1 MQSNQTKTQYDE
13 LLQSNGQNKDQNE
26 KKEAINLDTSD
37 FERDVILK
45 PSPVWS
51 RAMTWSIVGVTTF
64 AVAWAYFAKI
74 EQVVGARGQ
83 LKPKTDV
90 QEIQAPLNGV
100 VSAVQVEDGQKIQEG
115 DSLVT
120 FDSEVT
126 ESQLTSLETI
136 RNSLIKENRFYRTLL
151 NTPLTP
157 AVVEQNVIELE
168 LTPEIQALALNRQN
182 IVQENDLFSMQLGE
196 GATSS
201 LSGQQIARLNASNNE
216 SESRSMVAQFRIEQ
230 LQKQLNQNQLQLQDT
245 RQQLV
250 NDRQVLAEIQR
261 RNRETMAQAEESLK
275 IDQKI
280 LDNIA
285 PLSEEG
291 AVSQIQTDLQRQ
303 RVQDRRAN
311 IIQSSANGQIE
322 AERQRQQVET
332 RQAEIQQLEEERQ
345 RINLQI
351 SQGEEELRNTLA
363 LTEKDIRDR
372 IAGNNQRLAEIDSQ
386 INKVVV
392 DNEKRIAELNSQISS
407 AQQTIKY
414 QELKSPV
421 SGTVFDLQAHPGFV
435 PRSGQSEA
443 LLKIVPDLGPDNPL
457 IAEAYVTNADI
468 GFVQLGQEVDVR
480 IDSFSYSEFGDIK
493 GEVTFIGSDAL
504 PPDQLYNFY
513 RFPVKVELAQQN
525 LLIRGE
531 PAELQS
537 GMSVSV
543 NIKVRENRTV
553 LSLFTELFTKKVDS
567 LKQVR

>member
-120 FDSEVT
+120 FDSDVT

-261 RNRETMAQAEESLK
+261 RNRETIAQAEESLK

-443 LLKIVPDLGPDNPL
+443 LLKIVPDPGPNNPL
-457 IAEAYVTNADI
+457 VAEAYITNADI

>member
-13 LLQSNGQNKDQNE
+13 LLQRNGQIPDQKEE
-26 KKEAINLDTSD
+26 KEPINLDTSD

-64 AVAWAYFAKI
+64 AVGWAYFAKI
-74 EQVVGARGQ
+74 EQVVGAQGL
-83 LKPKTDV
+83 LKPKTTV

-100 VSAVQVEDGQKIQEG
+100 VSTVQVEDGQRIEEG

-120 FDSEVT
+120 FDSDAT
-126 ESQLTSLETI
+126 TSQLVSLEAI
-136 RNSLIKENRFYRTLL
+136 RNSLVKENGFYRTLM
-151 NTPLTP
+151 NTPLTQE
-157 AVVEQNVIELE
+157 VVEKNVIDLE
-168 LTPEIQALALNRQN
+168 LPPEIQALALNRQN
-182 IVQENDLFSMQLGE
+182 IIQENDLFAMQLGE
-196 GATSS
+196 GATGS
-201 LSGQQIARLNASNNE
+201 LNGQQIARLNASNNE
-216 SESRSMVAQFRIEQ
+216 SESRALVAQFRIEQ
-230 LQKQLNQNQLQLQDT
+230 LQKQLNQNQLQLQDA

-261 RNRETMAQAEESLK
+261 RNRETIAQAEESLK
-275 IDQKI
+275 IDQEI
-280 LDNIA
+280 LENIS
-285 PLSEEG
+285 PLTVEG
-291 AVSQIQTDLQRQ
+291 AVAKIQTDLQKQ
-303 RVQDRRAN
+303 RVQDRRAS
-311 IIQSSANGQIE
+311 IIESRANGQIE
-322 AERQRQQVET
+322 AERQQQQVET
-332 RQAEIQQLEEERQ
+332 RQAEIKQLEEERQ

-351 SQGEEELRNTLA
+351 SQGEEELRNTRA

-372 IAGNNQRLAEIDSQ
+372 IAGNNQRIAEIDSQ
-386 INKVVV
+386 INKIIV

-407 AQQTIKY
+407 AQQTMKY

-443 LLKIVPDLGPDNPL
+443 LLKIVPDPGPNNPL
-457 IAEAYVTNADI
+457 IAEVYVTNADI
-468 GFVQLGQEVDVR
+468 GFVQVGQEVDVR

-504 PPDQLYNFY
+504 PPDQIYNFY
-513 RFPVKVELAQQN
+513 RFPVKVELEQQN